1 MLCFT
6 PNLSIDNPKEQIMK
20 IYDAPGFPNPARIR
34 IVLAEKG
41 LDSQIEFVKVDLFA
55 AEHKQSA
62 FLAINP
68 AGTVP
73 VLELDDGTFI
83 SEGVA
88 ITEYLD
94 NLDGNPTLT
103 GKTPKE
109 KAVIHMMQK
118 RADDQLIDAVGI
130 YFHHATPGLGAR
142 LEAYKSPEWAHR
154 KEWGER
160 HHEKFVRG
168 MKYFDSVLKTRPYV
182 AGNDFSMADITAY
195 AALLHAGA
203 AGIAI
208 PDDCAALSA
217 WQAKVSER
225 PSVKNRSGQ
234 VMELPG

>member
-1 MLCFT
+1 
-6 PNLSIDNPKEQIMK
+6 MK
-20 IYDAPGFPNPARIR
+20 IHDAPGFPNPARIR

-41 LDSQIEFVKVDLFA
+41 LESQVQFVKVDLFA

-62 FLAINP
+62 FLAKNP
-68 AGTVP
+68 AGVVP
-73 VLELDDGTFI
+73 VLELDDGSYI
-83 SEGVA
+83 SECVA

-94 NLDGNPTLT
+94 NLDGHPILT
-103 GKTPKE
+103 GKTPRQ

-142 LEAYKSPEWAHR
+142 LLAYKSPEWAHR
-154 KEWGER
+154 HEWGQR
-160 HHEKFVRG
+160 HRDKFVHGLR
-168 MKYFDSVLKTRPYV
+168 YFDSVLRGQPYI
-182 AGNDFSMADITAY
+182 AGEQFSMADITVF
-195 AALLHAGA
+195 AALLHGDA

-217 WQAKVSER
+217 WRANVSRR

-234 VMELPG
+234 VMDMAA